1 MKKTAAAA
9 TIIAMLATFLPL
21 GQARASASPADYLN
35 NTLNAF
41 PVESMLSGGPGLLP
55 GRVMFGALEARPAP
69 GYATVRIFPYTAPRT
84 AIGYAVDGQDAM
96 VTALKKGLSNF
107 EESFVLDC
115 SAYEGDAFGDFEG
128 ALAEAQREL
137 QGEMGFFSIYNEIHW
152 EKFGSTLT
160 VRVDYMISRSQ
171 FEETRQLV
179 SELADEL
186 VQPGMSQ
193 VEIEKAFHDYLCR
206 HCVYDLQFQD
216 PSYSAYGALVLGR
229 AVCQGYSEAM
239 GMLCLEAGLECRIV
253 TGTARDD
260 SGQAG
265 DHAWNLVKIDGE
277 YRHVDVT
284 YDDPVRSDGLD
295 RFSYEYF
302 NISDAEIA
310 RDHSWDWEAYPAA
323 P

>member
-35 NTLNAF
+35 NTLNGF
-41 PVESMLSGGPGLLP
+41 RVESTRSGAPGLLSA
-55 GRVMFGALEARPAP
+55 RAMFGALEARPAP
-69 GYATVRIFPYTAPRT
+69 GYSAARVFPYTAPRT
-84 AIGYAVDGQDAM
+84 AIGYDVDSQAAM
-96 VTALKKGLSNF
+96 VRSLKTGLSNF
-107 EESFVLDC
+107 EESFALDC
-115 SAYEGDAFGDFEG
+115 SAYEGDAFSDFEG
-128 ALAEAQREL
+128 ALAKAQEELQRE
-137 QGEMGFFSIYNEIHW
+137 MSFFSIYNKIHW
-152 EKFGSTLT
+152 EQFGSTLT
-160 VRVDYMISRSQ
+160 VRVDYLISRSQ
-171 FEETRQLV
+171 FEETRQMV
-179 SELADEL
+179 SELANEL

-193 VEIEKAFHDYLCR
+193 MEIEKAFHDYLCR

-260 SGQAG
+260 SGQSG

-284 YDDPVRSDGLD
+284 YDDPVRSDGLE
-295 RFSYEYF
+295 RFTYEYF
-302 NISDAEIA
+302 NLSDAGIA
-310 RDHSWDWEAYPAA
+310 RDHSWDKEAYPAA